1 MASLHESSE
10 RSFIPQIEGFDDF
23 DSVVELIELGLGS
36 SRELADRL
44 NASYEVVRHY
54 LDLAQWLGFVEE
66 DVLELTE
73 SGRRYV
79 GAIEQRP
86 RIRRKT
92 LQRRSVIRE
101 LEEAPDWPEAPM
113 DAAEAVIGRR
123 ANIERE
129 EVRERARRL
138 VELMDAVSLLSSARR
153 GDESPGILGMPEP
166 GGLPVGVLARTVEE
180 RDFLDAFGVETVSAL
195 ADIDPGDARSALAD
209 SDIGT
214 DRLEELIERAE
225 VVRQRDV
232 SDRDAAAR
240 ALREGDWKLG
250 SDWREVF
257 VALPTR
263 ARSSFERAG
272 LETVG
277 QLLTAADAIALTDL
291 PGVGET
297 TADEVISQIEIIE
310 ERGYEVYLYGPSGR
324 PQTVSELAD
333 RMLNA
338 LDDEN
343 RRLMRMRFLE
353 GRTFKEIG
361 DVFGLTRQ
369 RMRQK
374 TDTCLER
381 LRGHYEEVADEL
393 VGPLVD
399 RLDQGAGLVH
409 RTRVE
414 RWTGCADLFENLL
427 AARLIDDRP
436 YLWKDNFIAARPSTA
451 LDRGPLTEIRRAISE
466 TRRMHVPLR
475 EVVAIANDVGVA
487 IDLQGA
493 RDLVESEWALECDR
507 RGRFRNP
514 WINKGDRVAQ
524 VLLQAREPLELDT
537 IAERYAEAHATEDEA
552 EPTARRV
559 QPFVKKHPHT
569 YTVDNGV
576 YVHEVAL
583 PVDRQLLSDV
593 ADWCIDRI
601 RGKQSPVSVNVLLD
615 ELQSSEWAVG
625 DHLEELNPYLLRD
638 VLLRREGTVGFHNT
652 FNIAWEQTYAN
663 EGMTLLDRV
672 ERILRDAD
680 EPMTATDVVEA
691 LPDEFEAN
699 PHSVENYLT
708 SRPFSIPLGE
718 TGYIH
723 RTHLGLSDEEVD
735 RIVDLA
741 VEQVEESGQ
750 VMSARDLVDQLRDER
765 LSRSF
770 TERDR
775 AAEKLW
781 GLLRHDDRI
790 RTGRDLLVAR
800 EEGRDEDLLERAIR
814 NRLEAEGPATPRELV
829 DWLDSR
835 FGTDISDSRVHRR
848 LREMRES
855 DAACRLP
862 NGMYYIPGDVDLLV
876 DSLAERAE
884 ELERDLR
891 DGGFEEC
898 ESEALWALGR
908 TFNRTGRYGAARLA
922 LEHVSERGD
931 DAAFGDAFD
940 ELRERVRENA
950 EAREAS

>member
-1 MASLHESSE
+1 MSE
-10 RSFIPQIEGFDDF
+10 GRTADEGRPDEA
-23 DSVVELIELGLGS
+23 EL
-36 SRELADRL
+36 RTVAELAKH
-44 NASYEVVRHY
+44 ACG
-54 LDLAQWLGFVEE
+54 DLA
-66 DVLELTE
+66 
-73 SGRRYV
+73 
-79 GAIEQRP
+79 
-86 RIRRKT
+86 
-92 LQRRSVIRE
+92 
-101 LEEAPDWPEAPM
+101 
-113 DAAEAVIGRR
+113 
-123 ANIERE
+123 
-129 EVRERARRL
+129 
-138 VELMDAVSLLSSARR
+138 
-153 GDESPGILGMPEP
+153 
-166 GGLPVGVLARTVEE
+166 TV
-180 RDFLDAFGVETVSAL
+180 
-195 ADIDPGDARSALAD
+195 
-209 SDIGT
+209 DIGA
-214 DRLEELIERAE
+214 DRLEELVERAKVIGNRE
-225 VVRQRDV
+225 V
-232 SDRDAAAR
+232 SDRSAAGR
-240 ALREGDWKLG
+240 ALREGGWKLG
-250 SDWREVF
+250 SHWREVF
-257 VALPTR
+257 VDLPTR

-277 QLLTAADAIALTDL
+277 QLLAAADAIALTDL
-291 PGVGET
+291 PGVGKT
-297 TADEVISQIEIIE
+297 TAEEVSSQIEVIE

-333 RMLNA
+333 RMLNT
-338 LDDEN
+338 LEDEN

-353 GRTFKEIG
+353 GRTFNEIG

-451 LDRGPLTEIRRAISE
+451 LERGPLTEVRRAISE

-475 EVVAIANDVGVA
+475 EVVEIASEVGVA

-493 RDLVESEWALECDR
+493 ADLVESEWALECDR

-537 IAERYAEAHATEDEA
+537 IASRYADAYAMEDEV

-569 YTVDNGV
+569 YTVANGV

-615 ELQSSEWAVG
+615 DLQSSEWAVG

-638 VLLRREGTVGFHNT
+638 VLLRRDGTVGFHNT

-672 ERILRDAD
+672 ERNLREAD
-680 EPMTATDVVEA
+680 EPMTAADVVEA
-691 LPDEFEAN
+691 LPDDFEAN

-718 TGYIH
+718 MGYIH
-723 RTHLGLSDEEVD
+723 REHLGLSDEEID

-741 VEQVEESGQ
+741 VEKVEETGR
-750 VMSARDLVDQLRDER
+750 VMSARDLIDDQFRDDR
-765 LSRSF
+765 MARSF
-770 TERDR
+770 TESDR

-781 GLLRHDDRI
+781 GLLRHDDRV
-790 RTGRDLLVAR
+790 RTGHDLLVAR
-800 EEGRDEDLLERAIR
+800 EEGHDEDLLERAIR
-814 NRLEAEGPATPRELV
+814 NRLETEGPATPREIV
-829 DWLDSR
+829 DWLDSQY
-835 FGTDISDSRVHRR
+835 GAEISDSRVHRR

-862 NGMYYIPGDVDLLV
+862 NGMYYIPGDADLLV
-876 DSLAERAE
+876 DSLLERSE

-898 ESEALWALGR
+898 TSEALWALAR
-908 TFNRTGRYGAARLA
+908 AFNRTGRYAAATSA
-922 LEHVSERGD
+922 LEHLADRGD
-931 DAAFGDAFD
+931 DGNFGDAFG
-940 ELRERVRENA
+940 ELWERVGENV
-950 EAREAS
+950 ESREAS